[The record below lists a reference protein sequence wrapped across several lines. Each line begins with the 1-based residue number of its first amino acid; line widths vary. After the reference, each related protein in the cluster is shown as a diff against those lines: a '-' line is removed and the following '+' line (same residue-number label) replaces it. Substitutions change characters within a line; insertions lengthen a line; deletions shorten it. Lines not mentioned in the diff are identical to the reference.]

1 MNKYLHMKKKY
12 LFCFLLVLSGSIAN
26 AQLNINNA
34 YINISTGTSLVIN
47 GDNINRSG
55 GGIISETPTSK
66 LIWVIG
72 NNTSSLTV
80 PFVNNS
86 LEYVP
91 VSFKLRNGAS
101 NDGAIS
107 FATYAGPNWKNS
119 DYLPPLVTNVNHN
132 NTDNSNK
139 LIDRFW
145 LVESN
150 GYTTAPDITTL
161 DLNYTANEISAAGN
175 AIIEANLK
183 AQVWSNAEQSWA
195 NYLPTTTTH
204 GSQHYVTIANI
215 SKSRIG
221 WWAVMDGASVLPISL
236 LSFKATNRPSD
247 VLVNWQTTSEINTHH
262 FEVERSSNGNVF
274 SSIGSLA
281 AAGNSSNLQSYSYS
295 DPAPLAGYSFYR
307 LKSVDINGEKQ
318 YSNIEP
324 ISRSS
329 VETVTAY
336 PNPTK
341 DYVNVQVPA
350 SWMLL
355 QPALQLFDAGGK
367 LLSSISISST
377 TTKIAL
383 QNYPSG
389 HYILRL
395 SAGGTI
401 KNISIIKQ

>member
-1 MNKYLHMKKKY
+1 MKTTY
-12 LFCFLLVLSGSIAN
+12 LFFFLMVLSGSIAH

-34 YINISTGTSLVIN
+34 YINISKGTSLVIK
-47 GDNINRSG
+47 GDKINRSS

-72 NNTSSLTV
+72 NNTNSLTV
-80 PFVNNS
+80 PFINNS

-91 VSFKLRNGAS
+91 VTFKLRNGAS

-107 FATYAGPNWKNS
+107 FVTYAGPNWKNS

-175 AIIEANLK
+175 SIIEANLK
-183 AQVWSNAEQSWA
+183 AQVWSNAEQGWA
-195 NYLPTTTTH
+195 NYFPTTTTH
-204 GSQHYVTIANI
+204 GSQHYVTISNI
-215 SKSRIG
+215 SHSRLG
-221 WWAVMDGASVLPISL
+221 WWAVLDGASVLPVSL
-236 LSFKATNRPSD
+236 LSFKAINRPLD

-262 FEVERSSNGNVF
+262 FEVERSSNGNIF

-281 AAGNSSNLQSYSYS
+281 AAGSSSNLKPYSYI

-307 LKSVDINGEKQ
+307 LKSVDINGDKQ
-318 YSNIEP
+318 YSNIAP

-341 DYVNVQVPA
+341 DFVNVQVPA
-350 SWMLL
+350 SWLSL
-355 QPALQLFDAGGK
+355 QPTIQLFDAGGK
-367 LLSSISISST
+367 LLSSIIISDA
-377 TTKIAL
+377 TTKITL
-383 QNYPSG
+383 NNYPSG
-389 HYILRL
+389 NYILRI
-395 SAGGTI
+395 SAGGTT